1 MEVVALPQHGGCVCG
16 AVRYRLTAAP
26 LLAYACHCHDC
37 QTRSGSA
44 FGLTIVVRSADVS
57 VTGPLEVLRLPLPSG
72 KEVDHSFC
80 PQCRIRVFARA
91 PTALD
96 YMSLRG
102 GTLDDAGWVVPIAQ
116 LYVESAIPWA
126 VIPDVRAVT
135 PDDFDFVAL
144 GREWQATAPIFA
156 HPG

>member
-1 MEVVALPQHGGCVCG
+1 
-16 AVRYRLTAAP
+16 
-26 LLAYACHCHDC
+26 
-37 QTRSGSA
+37 
-44 FGLTIVVRSADVS
+44 
-57 VTGPLEVLRLPLPSG
+57 
-72 KEVDHSFC
+72 
-80 PQCRIRVFARA
+80 
-91 PTALD
+91 
-96 YMSLRG
+96 MSLRG

-156 HPG
+156 QPG